1 MQVTLSPRR
10 TTLCR
15 LSAARA
21 VVPGCGEPLRERIP
35 LVSAAIITSDQ
46 YIPAGIFRELSA
58 QEGSSDP
65 RLERWFCCTMPVL
78 SASKGQDLKLGHL
91 SPGPYFGVGDKCT
104 NYRLCQ
110 MFPPR
115 SEGGDIWSQ
124 SDDPWR
130 ARCGGGFALSSTSWC
145 CRVH

>member
-78 SASKGQDLKLGHL
+78 SAPKGQDLILGQMTPSRGVNHLLLLFLKVRVSGYDLWMKLLDNLYVGVHQAFAYRQYGRDL
-91 SPGPYFGVGDKCT
+91 SGRK
-104 NYRLCQ
+104 
-110 MFPPR
+110 
-115 SEGGDIWSQ
+115 S
-124 SDDPWR
+124 
-130 ARCGGGFALSSTSWC
+130 ALQ
-145 CRVH
+145 